1 MLEFLRHHWYD
12 LGPISFFASITY
24 FTNNR
29 QRLTTTQ
36 KWLLASFLA
45 VLVHQ
50 FEEYRF
56 PGGFPAAMNIGV
68 YGSGNPRP
76 EAYPLNA
83 HSAMVTNVIATYGLY
98 LAPVFFPEQVW
109 AGLGPVFLGFGQILI
124 HGININS
131 KMRSF
136 YNPGLATA
144 ILLHTP
150 VGVAYI
156 RHVRATGR
164 LTLTQLGLGVAYGL
178 AIGYTLLGG
187 YTFTW
192 GVDVNTPYPF
202 TVAEMQR
209 GGVEAWL
216 ART

>member
-1 MLEFLRHHWYD
+1 MLDFLRHHWYD
-12 LGPISFFASITY
+12 LGPISFFASVTY
-24 FTNNR
+24 FANKR

-45 VLVHQ
+45 ILVHQ

-68 YGSGNPRP
+68 YGRGNPRP

-83 HSAMVTNVIATYGLY
+83 HSAMITNLIATYGLY
-98 LAPVFFPEQVW
+98 LPPVFFSEQVW
-109 AGLGPVFLGFGQILI
+109 FGLGPIFLGFGQILI

-136 YNPGLATA
+136 YNPGLASA
-144 ILLHTP
+144 ILLHVP

-156 RHVRATGR
+156 RLVRATGG
-164 LTLTQLGLGVAYGL
+164 LTFAQLGLGVAYGL
-178 AIGYTLLGG
+178 AIGYIILVK

-192 GVDVNTPYPF
+192 GVDTSTPYPF
-202 TVAEMQR
+202 SAAEMRR

-216 ART
+216 VHT